1 MPQNKKVLI
10 IDDSVTNVFLI
21 ESVLIEY
28 GYIVMTA
35 LNAREALLK
44 LNKQKPDLILL
55 DLLMPQVSGYDFIKE
70 IKQSAEF
77 ADIPV
82 IIVSAVSDG
91 DSVDEIMA
99 LGAVEYIKKPVVLT
113 VLIDKIES
121 VFTRKEKNDFR

>member
-1 MPQNKKVLI
+1 MAHNKKVLI

-21 ESVLIEY
+21 ESILIEY

-35 LNAREALLK
+35 LSAAEAQLRLE
-44 LNKQKPDLILL
+44 KQRPDLILL
-55 DLLMPQVSGYDFIKE
+55 DLLMPQVSGYEFIRQ
-70 IKQSAEF
+70 IKQSPEF
-77 ADIPV
+77 SEIPV

-91 DSVDEIMA
+91 DSIDEVLK

-121 VFTRKEKNDFR
+121 VLTLNQ